1 MEHQHAAVSRW
12 SGLRGPYLR
21 VIPVVLATVLATS
34 ASALAQTSTYIDSG
48 SPNPITAVG
57 GAQYSADPGPSSQF
71 YDYGQHSNLCNTGNG
86 TVAIAGTQ
94 NPKIYQTV
102 RYGQNFSYSI
112 PIQNGCYDISLH
124 FVECSYNQAGQ
135 RLTQVQLNGST
146 LLNNLDV
153 FGEVGAAHANTHNFP
168 GNNITGG
175 AIDLSFRSQIAGE
188 NAVVSAVDVAA
199 SNNCTAPQP
208 IQHVLLIVF
217 ENANA
222 ADALAQ
228 PFMGGLVNN
237 RDAAYLGNYHA
248 ITHPSEP
255 NYIALVAGDTLG
267 VTDDTNH
274 NLNASHLGDLLEAKG
289 LSWKAYAEDYPGNCF
304 TGAQSRSYVRKHNPF
319 ISFTNVN
326 TNTAR
331 CNAHIVNASQF
342 WTDQQ
347 NGQLPAFALY
357 IPNLQHDGHDT
368 SVSFA
373 DNWLS
378 STFGSWFSSNAFW
391 AINPLVIMTFDENE
405 GSVASSADRT
415 NNQVYTALFG
425 NTVANGTISEQN
437 YNHYSLL
444 SLVESI
450 FNLGNLG
457 RNDATATPINDVWD

>member
-1 MEHQHAAVSRW
+1 MEHQNAALSKW
-12 SGLRGPYLR
+12 SGLRRPYPR

-34 ASALAQTSTYIDSG
+34 ASAFAQTSTYIDSG

-71 YDYGQHSNLCNTGNG
+71 YDYGQHSNLCSTGNG
-86 TVAIAGTQ
+86 TVTIAGTQ

-102 RYGQNFSYSI
+102 RYGQHFSYSI

-146 LLNNLDV
+146 ILNNLDV
-153 FGEVGAAHANTHNFP
+153 FSEVGAAHADTHNFP
-168 GNNITGG
+168 GNNITGR
-175 AIDLSFRSQIAGE
+175 AIDLSFSSQIPGE

-199 SNNCTAPQP
+199 SSDCTAPQP

-228 PFMGGLVNN
+228 PYMGGLVNN
-237 RDAAYLGNYHA
+237 GYAAYLGNYYA
-248 ITHPSEP
+248 ITHPSQP
-255 NYIALVAGDTLG
+255 NYIALTAGDTFG
-267 VTDDTNH
+267 ITDDNNH
-274 NLNASHLGDLLEAKG
+274 DLSVGHLGDLLEAQG
-289 LSWKAYAEDYPGNCF
+289 LSWKVYAEDYPGNCF
-304 TGAQSRSYVRKHNPF
+304 TGAQSGNYVRKHNPF

-326 TNTAR
+326 TNAAR

-342 WTDQQ
+342 WRDQQ
-347 NGQLPAFALY
+347 NGQLPAYALY
-357 IPNLQHDGHDT
+357 IPNLQNDGHDT

-378 STFGSWFSSNAFW
+378 STFGPLFSSDAFW
-391 AINPLVIMTFDENE
+391 AINPLVILTFDED
-405 GSVASSADRT
+405 ADQVPDPT

-444 SLVESI
+444 NLVERI